1 FVDCTTHDYVSMLI
15 ARLLALGGRVTH
27 WSMLH
32 PCQRRLLNISH
43 RGTRLPRLP
52 KEVAVRRLLLAFAIV
67 VLAFESASIVGASSG
82 PGRDGPQAAG
92 GSLKRVPVPVPD
104 GLGDF
109 VANKDAVIALGKSL
123 FWDQQVGGDGIQ
135 ACASCHFQAGA
146 DVRTTNQLNPGHNG
160 AFNVGGPNHA
170 FTAADFPFHQLPNP
184 GDPPSAV

>member
-1 FVDCTTHDYVSMLI
+1 MLI

-27 WSMLH
+27 WSMLY

-67 VLAFESASIVGASSG
+67 VLAFESASIVGAAQG
-82 PGRDGPQAAG
+82 PGNGPQAVG

-104 GLGDF
+104 GLGDI

-123 FWDQQVGGDGIQ
+123 F
-135 ACASCHFQAGA
+135 
-146 DVRTTNQLNPGHNG
+146 
-160 AFNVGGPNHA
+160 
-170 FTAADFPFHQLPNP
+170 
-184 GDPPSAV
+184 